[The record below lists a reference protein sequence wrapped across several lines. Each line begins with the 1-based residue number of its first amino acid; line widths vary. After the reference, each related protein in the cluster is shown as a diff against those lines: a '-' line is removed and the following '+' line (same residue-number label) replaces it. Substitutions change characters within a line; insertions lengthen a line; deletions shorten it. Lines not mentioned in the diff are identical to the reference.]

1 MATYKGIQGYLVEN
15 LASDPTAEN
24 AIGQLWYNTT
34 SGTYKLASEGSG
46 AFAAAP
52 SLSTARSNPAGYG
65 TITAALVIS
74 GDTTPGTYTPATEEY
89 NGTTWGAGGAVTT
102 YGAQEAFGTGTLTA
116 GLWMGGYESDTG
128 GGGIKQTCEEYDGT
142 SWTAGG
148 GLTAKRRAGASAGT
162 QTAAILFAG
171 MDGFVPGGPG
181 SVKVDNCQ
189 EYDGSS
195 WTNSPNINSQASA
208 CAASS
213 IGTQTAA
220 VRAFGNLAG
229 HGAPG
234 ASILTVANYDGS
246 SWTEGTSGNTARPNL
261 AGWGVSTSIMVS
273 GGEPVQATTESWNG
287 TAWTEVGDLA
297 TARSYPRGA
306 GVANSAG
313 LVMTGRTPTYSGATE
328 EWSAPNYDIKTVTTS

>member
-89 NGTTWGAGGAVTT
+89 N
-102 YGAQEAFGTGTLTA
+102 
-116 GLWMGGYESDTG
+116 
-128 GGGIKQTCEEYDGT
+128 GT

-287 TAWTEVGDLA
+287 PAWTEVGDLA